1 MRPFFARTF
10 NSRLILSHL
19 LVALVSIALIS
30 VVAGR
35 SIYSAARQQ
44 VEHHYEDL
52 AYAGSNKLETPL
64 MNLVSGNGSVEEVG
78 AVLAQAFPDDLG
90 LRTTIFAPDGTPLYD
105 NQSADPGQA
114 DPATAP
120 EIWAA
125 QGGALGEAEAY
136 RANEAGIQTMFLA
149 VRIEHQGQV
158 YGVLRLEI
166 PLPPVLANARRALV
180 VLALAA
186 GLVALV
192 VSAGA
197 YLLARSISRP
207 IEDLT
212 QTVESLAY
220 GNLKARSASSG
231 GPQELQRLSVAFN
244 RMANQLQENL
254 DEMRSFVANAS
265 HELRTPLTT
274 VKLRVEALRNGA
286 LEEPAVT
293 EQFLS
298 EIESEVDRLSRMV
311 DDLLDLSR
319 IEAGMASKQRST
331 LDLEMIA
338 AEVIEMF
345 TVRAQRAEVA
355 LTYHEHPP
363 LPPVM
368 GNEDQ
373 IRRVFYNL
381 LDNAIKYTSHG
392 GKVDLYLG
400 LSKGGDNVC
409 ILVKDTG
416 FGIPVEHQ
424 VHIFERFYRVEA
436 TRPRFG
442 PPQGSGLG
450 LPIAKS
456 IVEIHGGRIGVESQV
471 GIGST
476 FWVEL
481 PIYRDGQE
489 SKMGGSRAAG
499 AQTTLDSYP
508 SQPA

>member
-1 MRPFFARTF
+1 MRSSFAQTL
-10 NSRLILSHL
+10 NARLILSHL
-19 LVALVSIALIS
+19 LVAVVSITLIS

-35 SIYSAARQQ
+35 SIFTSARQQ
-44 VEHHYEDL
+44 VEHYYEDL
-52 AYAGSNKLETPL
+52 AYAASNRLEASLMKLVTGS
-64 MNLVSGNGSVEEVG
+64 GSIDEVA
-78 AVLAQAFPDDLG
+78 AVLAQAFPEHLN
-90 LRTTIFAPDGTPLYD
+90 LHLTIYAPDGAPIYD
-105 NQSADPGQA
+105 NQSSTPARALPADS
-114 DPATAP
+114 P

-125 QGGALGEAEAY
+125 QGGDLGEAEEI
-136 RANEAGIQTMFLA
+136 RANEAGIQTLYLA
-149 VRIEHQGQV
+149 VRIEHQGQI
-158 YGVLRLEI
+158 YGVLRIEI
-166 PLPPVLANARRALV
+166 PMAPVLATARRALG
-180 VLALAA
+180 VLVAAALF
-186 GLVALV
+186 VALV
-192 VSAGA
+192 VSAVG
-197 YLLARSISRP
+197 YFLARSISRP
-207 IEDLT
+207 IENLT
-212 QTVESLAY
+212 QTAESLAY
-220 GNLKARSASSG
+220 GNSRARSSNPAS
-231 GPQELQRLSVAFN
+231 PQELKRLSQAFN
-244 RMANQLQENL
+244 KMADQLQANL

-319 IEAGMASKQRST
+319 IEAGMAPKQRNS
-331 LDLEMIA
+331 LNLEVIA

-345 TVRAQRAEVA
+345 TVRAQRAEVT

-381 LDNAIKYTSHG
+381 LDNAIKYTFHG
-392 GKVDLYLG
+392 GKVDLILG
-400 LSKGGDNVC
+400 LNESGSAVR
-409 ILVKDTG
+409 ILVVDTG
-416 FGIPVEHQ
+416 FGIPAEHQ
-424 VHIFERFYRVEA
+424 VHVFERFYRVEA

-456 IVEIHGGRIGVESQV
+456 IVETHGGRIGVESQP
-471 GIGST
+471 GEGST

-481 PIYRDGQE
+481 PVYRE
-489 SKMGGSRAAG
+489 
-499 AQTTLDSYP
+499 L
-508 SQPA
+508 